1 MSNPE
6 VRALRQEV
14 GDLREEVDSLRGDL
28 SRLRRAVSDLRL
40 GADYS
45 ESRSDSKRVIE
56 EESEDSYSVVS
67 EGNSRS
73 GSVGYRPQAAGSP
86 IRPTTSLSSSSTP
99 QPAAVVTGA
108 CHNKPVLSWEE
119 RFAIVDQI
127 SGWIERTL
135 GGDHRGTSGREKI
148 PLQSRYWVVI
158 RDYAGQIYTPVK
170 VFTQWGSA
178 KGLVKRGHDCG
189 DSIFIGFPSE
199 QEGKRAVEGAGLRWP
214 ARFER

>member
-1 MSNPE
+1 MSSPE

-14 GDLREEVDSLRGDL
+14 GDLRDEVDSLRSEL
-28 SRLRRAVSDLRL
+28 SRVRRAVTDLRL
-40 GADYS
+40 GGDYS
-45 ESRSDSKRVIE
+45 ESRSDSRRAIE
-56 EESEDSYSVVS
+56 EESEDSYTVVS
-67 EGNSRS
+67 ESFSRS
-73 GSVGYRPQAAGSP
+73 GAVGHRPQQAASP
-86 IRPTTSLSSSSTP
+86 IRPATSLSSSPTP
-99 QPAAVVTGA
+99 DSAAAGIGGGY
-108 CHNKPVLSWEE
+108 NKPVLSWEE

-127 SGWIERTL
+127 SGFIERSL
-135 GGDHRGTSGREKI
+135 AGDHRGTSGREKI

-178 KGLVKRGHDCG
+178 KSLVKRAQDCG

-199 QEGKRAVEGAGLRWP
+199 QEGKRAIEGAGLRWP